1 MTTAQPARRWL
12 PSYLVLALIWGNSFL
27 FMMIGLESLTP
38 AGVVFSRLL
47 LGLVTMLVI
56 SAIARSA
63 LPPRRYWKPLFLTAL
78 PMTAGGWVLFAFS
91 EQYISSALAGIINGA
106 TPLTTLAAILIA
118 FPEERPT
125 RQRVIGLGLGFIGV
139 LVVVGV
145 WQGLGA
151 ATWLGI
157 GACVLAVLGYG
168 IAYPYSR
175 RHLATGRPDALPP
188 LAIATGLMIMGTL
201 QITPLMLVTGYA
213 HDPVTLKVVLAMLA
227 LGILGS
233 GIAYVLNFQVI
244 SRSDATTAST
254 VTFAI
259 TVVAVISGAVFLNEH
274 ITWNQP
280 LGALLVIAGAAIAQG
295 LLRLPRFARG

>member
-1 MTTAQPARRWL
+1 MGSWL
-12 PSYLVLALIWGNSFL
+12 PSYLLLALIWGNSF
-27 FMMIGLESLTP
+27 FFVMVGLESLTP
-38 AGVVFSRLL
+38 AGIVFTRLV
-47 LGLVTMLVI
+47 LGMLTMIAI
-56 SAIARSA
+56 SAVTRTAFPDRRHWKAIFIIAIPMASA
-63 LPPRRYWKPLFLTAL
+63 SWFLFS
-78 PMTAGGWVLFAFS
+78 FS

-106 TPLTTLAAILIA
+106 TPLSTLAAILIA

-125 RQRVIGLGLGFIGV
+125 RQRVVGLVVGFLGI

-151 ATWLGI
+151 STWLGI
-157 GACVLAVLGYG
+157 GACVLAVIGYG
-168 IAYPYSR
+168 IAYPYTR
-175 RHLATGRPDALPP
+175 RHLATGRADALPP
-188 LAIATGLMIMGTL
+188 LALATGLMVAATI
-201 QITPLMLVTGYA
+201 QITPVMLVTGYA
-213 HDPVTLKVVLAMLA
+213 HDPLTMPVVLAMLA

-259 TVVAVISGAVFLNEH
+259 TVVAVISGAVFLSED

-280 LGALLVIAGAAIAQG
+280 IGALIVIVGASLAQG
-295 LLRLPRFARG
+295 LLRLPRFAR

>member
-1 MTTAQPARRWL
+1 MTQATSARTWL
-12 PSYLVLALIWGNSFL
+12 PAYLVLALIWGNSFL

-38 AGVVFSRLL
+38 AGVVFSRLF
-47 LGLVTMLVI
+47 LGMITMILISLVTRTAFPARRHWK
-56 SAIARSA
+56 AI
-63 LPPRRYWKPLFLTAL
+63 FIVAL

-118 FPEERPT
+118 FPEEKPT
-125 RQRVIGLGLGFIGV
+125 RQRVIGLVIGFLGV

-151 ATWLGI
+151 GTLLGI
-157 GACVLAVLGYG
+157 GACVLAVIGYG
-168 IAYPYSR
+168 IAYPYTR
-175 RHLATGRPDALPP
+175 RHLATGRADAVPP
-188 LAIATGLMIMGTL
+188 LALATGIMVMGTI

-213 HDPVTLKVVLAMLA
+213 HDPITLKVVLAMVA
-227 LGILGS
+227 LGVLGS
-233 GIAYVLNFQVI
+233 GIAYVLNFFVLQK
-244 SRSDATTAST
+244 SDATTAST

-259 TVVAVISGAVFLNEH
+259 TVVAVISGALFLSED

-280 LGALLVIAGAAIAQG
+280 LGALVVIVGASIAQG
-295 LLRLPRFARG
+295 LVKLPRFAR